1 VNAEPQRAHP
11 VNFGGIQVA
20 PPWAI
25 AAPAPLYAIAFSR
38 PIAKTQNRTLLPPC
52 GRETGLREDLDEE
65 RREGKS
71 LTADSSSRPY

>member
-1 VNAEPQRAHP
+1 VNSKAQRAHHTDL
-11 VNFGGIQVA
+11 GGIQVA
-20 PPWAI
+20 APLTI

-38 PIAKTQNRTLLPPC
+38 PIEKTQNRTLLPPC

>member
-20 PPWAI
+20 APWAI
-25 AAPAPLYAIAFSR
+25 AAPGALYAIAFFQ
-38 PIAKTQNRTLLPPC
+38 ATDKTRNRTLLPPC